1 MVKMLTQW
9 DTCLKMAVCLVQL
22 VYLLFIFMMVKHL
35 KLYAVKRFLNIFKPR
50 QCHNS
55 ITTYIIFI

>member
-22 VYLLFIFMMVKHL
+22 VYLLFIFMMVK
-35 KLYAVKRFLNIFKPR
+35 F
-50 QCHNS
+50 
-55 ITTYIIFI
+55 